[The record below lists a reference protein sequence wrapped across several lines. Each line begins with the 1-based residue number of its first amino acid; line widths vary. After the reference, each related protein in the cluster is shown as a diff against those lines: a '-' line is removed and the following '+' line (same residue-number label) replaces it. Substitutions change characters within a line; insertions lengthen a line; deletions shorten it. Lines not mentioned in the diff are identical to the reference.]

1 MQKKLGLFAA
11 FPLGRMSLP
20 GYLWAAGLMG
30 LYCGVVFRD
39 RACRCDLASDIL
51 GILFYLCI
59 CLLGGHMRSI
69 RSNAHPS
76 MGWWGLGAVEARI
89 GVLQVVRGLMLID
102 NNTACLAGS
111 DHLLS
116 R

>member
-1 MQKKLGLFAA
+1 
-11 FPLGRMSLP
+11 
-20 GYLWAAGLMG
+20 
-30 LYCGVVFRD
+30 
-39 RACRCDLASDIL
+39 
-51 GILFYLCI
+51 
-59 CLLGGHMRSI
+59 MRSI